1 MTQTREQLLATI
13 RERMVAYASS
23 HLGKE
28 WAEDLAQDTLLVLE
42 TKYADKDRPE
52 DLLPIAFQVL
62 RFKVTEFRRK
72 ATRRGEWDTAQVDE
86 LPLADTRDDQALVF
100 ERKELQ
106 ARLEEAIAKLDGR
119 CRDLFRL
126 KLEDKSFEEIRR
138 EMGAAAINT
147 VYTWDHRCRQRLLE
161 LMGGEWVKGHTPGK
175 ETAR

>member
-1 MTQTREQLLATI
+1 MTQAREQLLAAI

-28 WAEDLAQDTLLVLE
+28 WAEDMAQEALLVLE

-62 RFKVTEFRRK
+62 RFKLIEFRRK

-86 LPLADTRDDQALVF
+86 LPLADTSDDQAVIF
-100 ERKELQ
+100 ERRELQ
-106 ARLEEAIAKLDGR
+106 ARLEAAIGKLDGR

-161 LMGGEWVKGHTPGK
+161 LMGGEWVKGSGPGK
-175 ETAR
+175 EKAK